1 MATTT
6 NTTPTDLEFIGHVIN
21 DKISEQPKGKKVANT
36 LTALFG
42 AVISIAATA
51 LTLPVSLPDWVYLVI
66 IAVTTLGTALGV
78 KTTKNGFSDSQVQ
91 KLRDWQAE
99 YIDQRH
105 IHDDTVDAVTGTD
118 EGDGAGRHRSNG
130 AIDASK
136 VNAEALT
143 DMVERWRK
151 NLGGVV

>member
-1 MATTT
+1 MATTPS
-6 NTTPTDLEFIGHVIN
+6 TTPTDLEFIGHIIN
-21 DKISEQPKGKKVANT
+21 DKISEQPKGKRVANT

-42 AVISIAATA
+42 ALISIAAAA
-51 LTLPVSLPDWVYLVI
+51 LALPIDLPDWAYVI
-66 IAVTTLGTALGV
+66 IVAVTTLGTALGV

-105 IHDDTVDAVTGTD
+105 IHNDTVDAVT
-118 EGDGAGRHRSNG
+118 ESDGERGGQHSLDTTV
-130 AIDASK
+130 DASK
-136 VNAEALT
+136 VNAKDLT

-151 NLGGVV
+151 NLGGIV

>member
-1 MATTT
+1 MATTP
-6 NTTPTDLEFIGHVIN
+6 NTTPTDLEFIGHIIN
-21 DKISEQPKGKKVANT
+21 DKIGEQPKGKKVANT

-42 AVISIAATA
+42 AIISIAAAA
-51 LTLPVSLPDWVYLVI
+51 LALPIDLPDWAYLI
-66 IAVTTLGTALGV
+66 IVAVTTLGTALGV

-105 IHDDTVDAVTGTD
+105 IHDDTVDAVTESDDD
-118 EGDGAGRHRSNG
+118 ERGGQHSLDVTV
-130 AIDASK
+130 DASK
-136 VNAEALT
+136 VNAKALT

-151 NLGGVV
+151 NLGGIV